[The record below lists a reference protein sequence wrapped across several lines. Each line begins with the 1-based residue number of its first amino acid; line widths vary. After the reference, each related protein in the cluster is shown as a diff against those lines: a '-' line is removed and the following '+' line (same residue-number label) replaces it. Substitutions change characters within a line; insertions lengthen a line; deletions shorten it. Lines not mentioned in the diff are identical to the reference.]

1 MPKIVIKSDKTKEPY
16 DEEKVIRSLK
26 RINLSKEEID
36 NILSLINS
44 RLPEVVTTKKLY
56 SFIFKLLKEKKEH
69 LAYKFNLKSAIF
81 RLGPSGYPFEKFI
94 AHLFKEYGF
103 EAKHNLFL
111 KGKCL
116 TYEIDLYLKNNS
128 EIFIGECKFHNQKGR
143 KNDVK
148 VVLYSY
154 ARFLDI
160 TENHQLKEE
169 DKKNFK
175 PLIVTNTRFTLEAIK
190 FSKCYS
196 IELIAWNYPPE
207 NSLVTLIE
215 RKKFYPLTIFDFLNN
230 KLLNGLFQYDV
241 VSIGDFLNKEANF
254 LKKISGLDLIEI
266 EKLKE
271 KIKLILKE

>member
-16 DEEKVIRSLK
+16 NEEKVKNSLK
-26 RINLSKEEID
+26 RINLSDEEI
-36 NILSLINS
+36 NQILSLVNS
-44 RLPEVVTTKKLY
+44 KLPEVVTTKKLFA
-56 SFIFKLLKEKKEH
+56 FIFQLLKARKEH

-116 TYEIDLYLKNNS
+116 IYEIDVYLKNHS

-160 TENHQLKEE
+160 KENPQLKEE
-169 DKKNFK
+169 EKKILK
-175 PLIVTNTRFTLEAIK
+175 PLVVTNTRFTSEAID
-190 FSKCYS
+190 FSECYS
-196 IELIAWNYPPE
+196 IKLIAWNYPPE

-215 RKKFYPLTIFDFLNN
+215 RKKYYPLTIFDFLNN
-230 KLLNGLFQYDV
+230 KILNSLFQYDI
-241 VSIGDFLNKEANF
+241 VSLGDFLNKESNF
-254 LKKISGLDLIEI
+254 LKKVSNLDLREI
-266 EKLKE
+266 EEIKE
-271 KIKLILKE
+271 KIRLILGE